1 MCIYIRVRE
10 KVKGSKVSQ
19 DTVPRFDR
27 FVPPV
32 LACVKIARVTEDGSA
47 GGWVLPWFRFLR
59 ESPRGEMDRQ
69 GTDIL
74 PILKYSNKGSRGIG
88 NETRRRGARRR
99 GNRRSSWGSGIGKWH
114 LCLILECGWVVVG
127 SARDPRLFPD
137 LAFARTNF
145 HG

>member
-1 MCIYIRVRE
+1 MRRWRVQR
-10 KVKGSKVSQ
+10 
-19 DTVPRFDR
+19 
-27 FVPPV
+27 
-32 LACVKIARVTEDGSA
+32 LARVPFRGLT
-47 GGWVLPWFRFLR
+47 VLFHQFSRAWRLR
-59 ESPRGEMDRQ
+59 GLRKMDQPAAEFCHDFVFCGNRQKGEMDRQ